1 MAKKSATKAG
11 DKSPAP
17 PTEGGNDAGERGAGG
32 VGGSPPTKEIVK
44 VSEKRLRKVAETSAI
59 PKTTA
64 SHVGI
69 ITRFTRISDSTK
81 VNIVNIMKGFIKE
94 EVLKSVSKMQDNRTT
109 LMERDI

>member
-1 MAKKSATKAG
+1 MTKKAASKAKEVVQEPVEAVEPVSKA
-11 DKSPAP
+11 
-17 PTEGGNDAGERGAGG
+17 
-32 VGGSPPTKEIVK
+32 IVK
-44 VSEKRLRKVAETSAI
+44 VAEKRLRAVSTGTTI

-69 ITRFTRISDSTK
+69 ITKFTRMSDSTK

-94 EVLKSVSKMQDNRTT
+94 EVLKSVAKMQDNRTT

>member
-1 MAKKSATKAG
+1 MAKKSAKTAVEAE

-17 PTEGGNDAGERGAGG
+17 PVETEGGEDA
-32 VGGSPPTKEIVK
+32 GGSPPSKAIVK
-44 VSEKRLRKVAETSAI
+44 STADKRLRKVADTSSI

-69 ITRFTRISDSTK
+69 ITRFTRITDSTK
-81 VNIVNIMKGFIKE
+81 VNIVNILKGFIKE